1 MMTRMRGWAALAAGL
16 WFLVLTAGTVRA
28 EETYTFGV
36 PPWQRGQ
43 SADDI
48 RRLYR
53 PMLDYLSRVIGARI
67 TLIGAGTY
75 EDMVDYLAQ
84 GKVHFGTI
92 SPTPYVLAKA
102 KNPAIDLLV
111 TELGWNAD
119 RTATSDRYQGLIVTL
134 KSNAAID
141 RIADL
146 KGRQF
151 AFVSPESTSGYIFPN
166 AVLRR
171 NGIDPAKDFA
181 GTVFLGSH
189 PRVTDALVTGSIDA
203 GATWSFNYTQA
214 VAKHGDIFK
223 ILDSVDIPNL
233 CIAAHPSLP
242 AEVRAKLKAAL
253 LAIDPKLLEGLPTA
267 GYVERLDSFYDGVR
281 RLNRFP

>member
-1 MMTRMRGWAALAAGL
+1 MMRGWAALAAGL
-16 WFLVLTAGTVRA
+16 WFLVLATGTIRA

-43 SADDI
+43 SVDDI

-53 PMLDYLSRVIGARI
+53 PMLDYLSGVIGARI

-75 EDMVDYLAQ
+75 EDMIDYLAQ

-92 SPTPYVLAKA
+92 SPTPYVLAKG
-102 KNPAIDLLV
+102 KNPGIELLV
-111 TELGWNAD
+111 TELSWNAD
-119 RTATSDRYQGLIVTL
+119 RKAASDRYQGLIVTL
-134 KSNAAID
+134 KANDAIN

-151 AFVSPESTSGYIFPN
+151 AFVTPESTSGYVFPS
-166 AVLRR
+166 AVLRQ
-171 NGIDPAKDFA
+171 NGLDPARDFT

-189 PRVTDALVTGSIDA
+189 PRVTDALVAGSVDA
-203 GATWSFNYTQA
+203 GATWNFNYVQA
-214 VAKHGDIFK
+214 VAKHGDVFK
-223 ILDSVDIPNL
+223 ILNSVDIPNL

-242 AEVRAKLKAAL
+242 ADVRAKLKAAL

-267 GYVERLDSFYDGVR
+267 GYVERPDSFYDGVR
-281 RLNRFP
+281 RLTEFQ